1 MGARLTEDQI
11 ASIMADYH
19 VGMSQNS
26 LSLKHKVSKG
36 AINKLCKGIE
46 PKNEQLVTTL
56 ARARVELAG
65 QDYRSV
71 TAVNRAVTERT
82 QDMMYFRSASL
93 SIIEKALEMT
103 SGANI
108 FELERVQ
115 NIIGKGKEN
124 IYGKAPET
132 AVQVNNQIAK
142 YGWEE

>member
-1 MGARLTEDQI
+1 MGAKLTKDQI
-11 ASIMADYH
+11 ASIMADFH

-26 LSLKHKVSKG
+26 LSIKHNVSKG

-46 PKNEQLVTTL
+46 PRNEKLVNTL
-56 ARARVELAG
+56 AHARVELAG

-82 QDMMYFRSASL
+82 EDMMYFRSASL
-93 SIIEKALEMT
+93 SVMEKALEMT
-103 SGANI
+103 RGANI
-108 FELERVQ
+108 MELERVQ
-115 NIIGKGKEN
+115 NIIGKAKEN